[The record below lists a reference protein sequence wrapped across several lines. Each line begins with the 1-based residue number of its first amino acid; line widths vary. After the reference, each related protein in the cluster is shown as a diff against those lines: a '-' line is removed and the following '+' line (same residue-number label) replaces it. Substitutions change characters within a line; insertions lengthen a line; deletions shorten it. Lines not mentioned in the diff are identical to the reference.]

1 HPSNSIHI
9 VQPELNQLYP
19 HGHFVPNYQHPN
31 GQPGSIWAQPPS
43 QDQSIEGSN
52 LPSRYL
58 SSPGRNKNLVNEEVA
73 NNQFIKTSDILNIFE
88 NDIALSTFS
97 PPINAMYDTSS
108 SYLEPDFI
116 QGFENRNL
124 GELVDHENPTQGLP
138 GASYF
143 HEDHLSHTNYSPE
156 EISDNNISI
165 HTSPESDINFDQFL
179 NDLICSPPHQ
189 VEENENGKLGF
200 SKNLAMTPQVVAA
213 QCVHKKNSE
222 FAIGKTIQPYS
233 GSYSSVSNSPSS
245 AIQQIRHLIPNAEL
259 HNDKLNLY
267 SNNDSHAQL
276 SGEKYPNSGE
286 SLSSQEN
293 GDERIILTKE
303 RRLRKKQKK
312 IESRLGNKNLKDFT
326 IQSESHRKHIEEN
339 LEPGNS
345 GLNSQLSIKT
355 SAKNLNPRENKK
367 LKNIVDPIS
376 QETNEFKTDT
386 NKKRKRQKKSSQYL
400 MEKLNESGGKT
411 SGSKEQIT
419 HRQEINLKG
428 IFGKHQL
435 IKIQSEITAK
445 SVYLGELFEWEKVIV
460 EEAKGVANSNSFLPK
475 EVSTS
480 YISEILKGNNIKD
493 KQLLDFIMEGNFMF
507 SIIFF
512 RQLIENIERID
523 DIFLKSTFLNFFSPI
538 RQRFFRKKSIVD
550 LDKGEELIRDV
561 KFSKEESQAFR
572 LPNNLINWIEK
583 LSKRSTSY
591 EINKNF
597 AHEKSWLNRISVIA
611 DIREKFLENS
621 LTIIKVIGNSEEE
634 IINKFKEKKEKAVEI
649 IDEILMKVDFRSKS
663 SRSIKIDINT
673 NAPDTA
679 LIKAI
684 DHTAKD
690 SLIRTNTN
698 HDNKEALLIL
708 EKEELIK
715 SITNFFEKNNFKD
728 YRRTPIITKIIT
740 YWLNLTHPSVLYNL
754 RTGPIPNQE
763 KIFFTF
769 WRRFL
774 FIIRMI
780 DSINHN

>member
-1 HPSNSIHI
+1 MLVLFLVLLFCFISSSWSYVPEGLLRVADGELQVKRFAHPPDDQDFSWLIGEHHHQFGIHTSDSHSNLSIASSFQQPLTCSSESSEQLLNDYPQELIAQAHHLTGEPRFDNGNHRGDDPHSYNSAINFSQHGGWAEWVHHPSNSIHI

-538 RQRFFRKKSIVD
+538 RQRFFRKKSMCFIY
-550 LDKGEELIRDV
+550 LL
-561 KFSKEESQAFR
+561 
-572 LPNNLINWIEK
+572 
-583 LSKRSTSY
+583 KRSQ
-591 EINKNF
+591 
-597 AHEKSWLNRISVIA
+597 V
-611 DIREKFLENS
+611 
-621 LTIIKVIGNSEEE
+621 
-634 IINKFKEKKEKAVEI
+634 
-649 IDEILMKVDFRSKS
+649 
-663 SRSIKIDINT
+663 
-673 NAPDTA
+673 
-679 LIKAI
+679 
-684 DHTAKD
+684 
-690 SLIRTNTN
+690 
-698 HDNKEALLIL
+698 
-708 EKEELIK
+708 
-715 SITNFFEKNNFKD
+715 
-728 YRRTPIITKIIT
+728 
-740 YWLNLTHPSVLYNL
+740 
-754 RTGPIPNQE
+754 
-763 KIFFTF
+763 FFTVM
-769 WRRFL
+769 L
-774 FIIRMI
+774 I
-780 DSINHN
+780 